1 MALMQTLRLND
12 TGAGIDTGVW
22 NISTGVSSNYI
33 GGRFSIG
40 DSLVF
45 VNATSIAQ
53 HDLTASYAFI
63 ETTSVRT
70 VQPSTYTVYPLR
82 MNLDGNNYIYWA
94 INDEKIKAYKVV
106 AGVSTLLAQATYD
119 RTLHKGFRI
128 RESGGTVYWDYSV
141 DHSTWVNFASNTVAG
156 LFAVT
161 ALYLQIG
168 GFVTII
174 DTPDQ
179 VFFDCLNVSYP
190 NYSLISDNFNDNSLD
205 TSMWST
211 YESGGITVTETN
223 QQIELT
229 YPASASPFNNSWLS
243 SWIFENLPT
252 RVHQFNGGTAKAE
265 VIQVPDQTKDVAV
278 TFVVQ
283 NPYNFDY
290 ARWRLQLGTLYA
302 EILSVTGLI
311 TAATLTYNAST
322 HRWWRIREIAGTL
335 YFDTSTNGIAW
346 INRGTSTYDFS
357 LAAADYSY
365 YAFSNSSGSTIT
377 NAGKFILDNANTYP
391 SPIINL
397 TGDAAITSA
406 PHVTYYPEINIT
418 GDASIAAIGTSL
430 ADQRQIDKS
439 YLYKIYDSDNNYL
452 GLWNDVISDL
462 NFDHELNTPGSSIQ
476 VELARNSDSRVVDLE
491 ELFTTSGE
499 NITTQDSNNLIVGAE
514 SRNSV
519 GPGSNVDVNYYVQI
533 FVFYGEITE
542 LSTSSGEIITTEA
555 DEPIQ
560 VNYGAVNGLRKFHG
574 KIVRYVSRYGGQET
588 VQVSID
594 SLGRE
599 LDNDVLEDGTNTS
612 VEYAGYDPSNIVKDA
627 LDKFTAGGGIVDYDT
642 SSVATTGTNVTYTF
656 RVNTILEVIQK
667 CLELAPYDWYWYVGL
682 GDDILYFQDKPT
694 TVSHTFILGKHIQEL
709 NLEYSIENL
718 VNLVYF
724 TGGETAGVNLFKKYS
739 DATSISNYGQGLQR
753 ISDHRVTIDANAAL
767 IAEAEID
774 RNSIPRYRTSIT
786 ILDTVFDIE
795 DIRLGQ
801 LIAFR
806 NFDNYIDELELQIV
820 GLRYEP
826 DRVTLQLD
834 SLLPSVNKCIEDL
847 RRNLVEL
854 DNVETPDAPS

>member
-1 MALMQTLRLND
+1 MALLETL
-12 TGAGIDTGVW
+12 
-22 NISTGVSSNYI
+22 
-33 GGRFSIG
+33 
-40 DSLVF
+40 
-45 VNATSIAQ
+45 Q
-53 HDLTASYAFI
+53 
-63 ETTSVRT
+63 
-70 VQPSTYTVYPLR
+70 
-82 MNLDGNNYIYWA
+82 
-94 INDEKIKAYKVV
+94 
-106 AGVSTLLAQATYD
+106 
-119 RTLHKGFRI
+119 
-128 RESGGTVYWDYSV
+128 
-141 DHSTWVNFASNTVAG
+141 
-156 LFAVT
+156 
-161 ALYLQIG
+161 
-168 GFVTII
+168 
-174 DTPDQ
+174 
-179 VFFDCLNVSYP
+179 
-190 NYSLISDNFNDNSLD
+190 DNFNDNSIDTGKWAPDFFYGGTVQETSQQIKITLPAASGNGPFAYMDSLNSYSIAGSYTKVELISISGQVDQTVLSVYSNPQNYEADFIIQSGTVYIRRYSYPPVSDLVLTTFPYSPIQHRWLRIRESSGTFYWD
-205 TSMWST
+205 TSPDGIVWTNHASIAHSVST
-211 YESGGITVTETN
+211 LGWK
-223 QQIELT
+223 T
-229 YPASASPFNNSWLS
+229 YFQAASFYGVS
-243 SWIFENLPT
+243 
-252 RVHQFNGGTAKAE
+252 NGGYA
-265 VIQVPDQTKDVAV
+265 IFD
-278 TFVVQ
+278 
-283 NPYNFDY
+283 NFNIEY
-290 ARWRLQLGTLYA
+290 YTPSISL
-302 EILSVTGLI
+302 TGS
-311 TAATLTYNAST
+311 ATLTTDFY
-322 HRWWRIREIAGTL
+322 
-335 YFDTSTNGIAW
+335 
-346 INRGTSTYDFS
+346 INFS
-357 LAAADYSY
+357 
-365 YAFSNSSGSTIT
+365 
-377 NAGKFILDNANTYP
+377 
-391 SPIINL
+391 
-397 TGDAAITSA
+397 
-406 PHVTYYPEINIT
+406 
-418 GDASIAAIGTSL
+418 ASIAFGGSGSIDAIGTSL
-430 ADQRQIDKS
+430 ADQRQIDKT
-439 YLYKIYDSDNNYL
+439 YLYKVYDSSGTYL

-462 NFDHELNTPGSSIQ
+462 NYDHELNTPGSSIQ
-476 VELARNSDSRVVDLE
+476 VELARNSDSRVVALE
-491 ELFTTSGE
+491 QLLTTTGE

-599 LDNDVLEDGTNTS
+599 LDNDVLENGTNTS

-694 TVSHTFILGKHIQEL
+694 AVSHTFILGKHIQEL

-834 SLLPSVNKCIEDL
+834 SLLPSVNKRIEDL

-854 DNVETPDAPS
+854 DNVETPDAPT